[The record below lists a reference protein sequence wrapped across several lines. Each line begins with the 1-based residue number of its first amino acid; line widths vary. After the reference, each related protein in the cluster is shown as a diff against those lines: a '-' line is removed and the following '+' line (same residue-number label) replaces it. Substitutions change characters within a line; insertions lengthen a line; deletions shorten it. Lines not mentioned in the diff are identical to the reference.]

1 MLPLAKGG
9 NGMKKI
15 TDLLG
20 VIAGVLVVAVVVLW
34 VALAAVAPLALLK
47 LCILYL
53 FV

>member
-1 MLPLAKGG
+1 
-9 NGMKKI
+9 MKKI

-34 VALAAVAPLALLK
+34 AALAAVAPLALLK

>member
-1 MLPLAKGG
+1 
-9 NGMKKI
+9 MKKFFA
-15 TDLLG
+15 DLLG
-20 VIAGVLVVAVVVLW
+20 VIAGVLAVAVVVLW